1 MSTTTQIVRESPDRE
16 AMGKGIYDSAK
27 ALVEKNLV
35 LPKYKVA
42 GMDPSQTKALELGRA
57 GIGDYT
63 DFLDPAG
70 MAVSAGQQ
78 MVGTGAGQYGNAF
91 DYSNQAAQGTINA
104 ATPIGQDQIQQYMNP
119 YSNLVMRDQLAEM
132 QRASGLQQQQL
143 NKQAVN
149 AGAFGGSRQG
159 IMQTEQNRN
168 LMQTQNQAINQAMAQ
183 NYAQAMNT
191 AQQQQGVQMGA
202 YNQLA
207 NIGAGIGALGT
218 NYGQLGTAMGNLG
231 VQQAALGQQQ
241 QQQAQ
246 SDVNFL
252 YNLGQQEQQQEQRVL
267 DANRANQLQTDTQ
280 DYKDLQFLSDIYKGV
295 PSNQMTISKELQAA
309 PSPFQ
314 QVVGVGTGVAATAKA
329 IDGIL

>member
-1 MSTTTQIVRESPDRE
+1 
-16 AMGKGIYDSAK
+16 MGKGLYDTAK
-27 ALVEKNLV
+27 ALVEKNLA
-35 LPKYKVA
+35 LPEYQVA
-42 GMDPSQTKALELGRA
+42 GMDPDQTKALRLGRE
-57 GIGDYT
+57 GIGSYQG
-63 DFLDPAG
+63 FLYPAG
-70 MAVSAGQQ
+70 MALSAGQQ

-119 YSNLVMRDQLAEM
+119 YSNLVMRDQMAEM
-132 QRASGLQQQQL
+132 QRAAGLQQQQL

-168 LMQTQNQAINQAMAQ
+168 LMQTQNQAINQSMAQ
-183 NYAQAMNT
+183 NYAQAINT

-241 QQQAQ
+241 QQQSQ

-252 YNLGQQEQQQEQRVL
+252 YNLGQQEQQQGQRLL

-280 DYKDLQFLSDIYKGV
+280 AYKDLQFLSDIYKGV
-295 PSNQMTISKELQAA
+295 PSSQMTISKELQAA

-329 IDGIL
+329 INGIL